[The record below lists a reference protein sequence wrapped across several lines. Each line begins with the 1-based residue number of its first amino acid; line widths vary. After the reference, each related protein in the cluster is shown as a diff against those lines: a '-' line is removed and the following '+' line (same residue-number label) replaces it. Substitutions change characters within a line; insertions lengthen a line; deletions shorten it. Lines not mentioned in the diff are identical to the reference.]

1 MKSET
6 FKSYIALLTAL
17 VTVLGAL
24 AAGLA
29 AVSVSNASDEDFLG
43 VDASIRAQKAEI
55 GNHVLAFEHYRA
67 YTTYVRYKEMGNLLK
82 DSDQQAAAQD
92 AWGVAEG
99 LTFFFLPRYIDPGG
113 AYNIEREIQET
124 WADSAQT
131 EDLNYEPYFE
141 ASNRLRSRSSILAG
155 DMIVFAVSF
164 WFFTLAQTTER
175 GVKYLWAGAGVLLA
189 LTGILLLLVGSVA
202 T

>member
-29 AVSVSNASDEDFLG
+29 AVSVSNASDEDFAG

-55 GNHVLAFEHYRA
+55 INHVLAFEHYRA
-67 YTTYVRYKEMGNLLK
+67 YTTYVRYKETGNILRNANRE
-82 DSDQQAAAQD
+82 SAAQE

-99 LTFFFLPRYIDPGG
+99 LTFFFLPRYIDPSG
-113 AYNIEREIQET
+113 AYNIEREIQEA
-124 WADSAQT
+124 WADSAQS
-131 EDLNYEPYFE
+131 EDLNYIPYFE
-141 ASNRLRSRSSILAG
+141 AANQLRDRSTVLAA
-155 DMIVFAVSF
+155 DMIVFAAAF

-175 GVKYLWAGAGVLLA
+175 GVKYLWAGAGILLA
-189 LTGILLLLVGSVA
+189 ITGVFVLLVGSIVL
-202 T
+202 